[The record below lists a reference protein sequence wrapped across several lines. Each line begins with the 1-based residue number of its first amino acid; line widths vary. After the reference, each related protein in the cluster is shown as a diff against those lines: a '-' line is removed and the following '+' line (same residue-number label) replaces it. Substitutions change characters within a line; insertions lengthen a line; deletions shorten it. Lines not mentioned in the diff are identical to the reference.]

1 MNKRTLEEEIEF
13 YGAQKV
19 MENVY
24 VGTED
29 IDGFMVISKEEKSFI
44 SIHVPH
50 YAITAISKLVLR

>member
-1 MNKRTLEEEIEF
+1 MNKRTLEEEIKF
-13 YGAQKV
+13 YSAQKV
-19 MENVY
+19 MDNVY

-29 IDGFMVISKEEKSFI
+29 IDGFMVISKEEESFT